1 MHLLLFFEACLK
13 EKKKSLSPHLPNPR
27 KNQPLKIKDI
37 TPPKKSDESKL
48 SPY

>member
-1 MHLLLFFEACLK
+1 MPLLIFSEACLK
-13 EKKKSLSPHLPNPR
+13 ERAIYRLLLHLSKS
-27 KNQPLKIKDI
+27 QPLKIKDI

>member
-13 EKKKSLSPHLPNPR
+13 EKKTVSPHLPNPR
-27 KNQPLKIKDI
+27 KNQPLKIKYI
-37 TPPKKSDESKL
+37 TPPKKSDENKL